1 MTRVTTTP
9 PPPRD
14 PQRDPQRAPH
24 PTPEGSAQPPRWDVV
39 QQPTQQHTPSA
50 WAARQRYAAPQQ
62 FRPVPDAMLASQRST
77 RFATRAL
84 VWGIVAVV
92 VSLVPVANWFT
103 LVPGIVAIRFG
114 AAARMQRLAG
124 GGRAVWA
131 IVLGALAIVGSV
143 GWILLHVAVLLG
155 WVATGIAGSV

>member
-1 MTRVTTTP
+1 MTTTP
-9 PPPRD
+9 PPAGD
-14 PQRDPQRAPH
+14 PQADPHRVPH
-24 PTPEGSAQPPRWDVV
+24 PTPEGRAHPPRWDVV

-62 FRPVPDAMLASQRST
+62 FRPVPDAMLESQRST

-84 VWGIVAVV
+84 VWGVVAVV
-92 VSLVPVANWFT
+92 VSLVPVLNWFT
-103 LVPGIVAIRFG
+103 LVPGIVAIQFG

-131 IVLGALAIVGSV
+131 IVLGALAIVGSL
-143 GWILLHVAVLLG
+143 GWILVHVAVLLG
-155 WVATGIAGSV
+155 WMATGVAASV